1 MARPRIDDVAR
12 RAGVSKTSVSFAFN
26 QPENL
31 NPATRDRI
39 LAVANELGYRP
50 SPIAQ
55 RLARRRTDQ
64 IGLVVPQST
73 HDIFANPFIPELV
86 RGIGDV
92 CDAEGIAVV
101 IVPPVSGSIAR
112 AVDAALVD
120 GLILLGLAPEHPD
133 LEEVRRSGT
142 PLVGM
147 DIEGFE
153 DFDVISI
160 EDEEGACRAAEHLRA
175 LGHRDVAVVLIAEHP
190 DSPVDEQHGIS
201 GRRLHGIRRGF
212 GLDPSTDE
220 SGDGAVRLRIMSTP
234 VSEEGGR
241 AVLQAILADGDPP
254 TAVMTMSDVTAIGI
268 MAEAHEAGVR
278 VPEELS
284 IVGFDDIPAA
294 SWTTPRLTTVH
305 QPIREKGRR
314 AAHRLIS
321 AIRSG
326 PDHRPVV
333 EVLPTRLVV
342 RESSAAPRGEIAPE
356 PAGGGGVAAA

>member
-1 MARPRIDDVAR
+1 M
-12 RAGVSKTSVSFAFN
+12 
-26 QPENL
+26 
-31 NPATRDRI
+31 
-39 LAVANELGYRP
+39 
-50 SPIAQ
+50 
-55 RLARRRTDQ
+55 
-64 IGLVVPQST
+64 
-73 HDIFANPFIPELV
+73 
-86 RGIGDV
+86 
-92 CDAEGIAVV
+92 
-101 IVPPVSGSIAR
+101 
-112 AVDAALVD
+112 
-120 GLILLGLAPEHPD
+120 
-133 LEEVRRSGT
+133 
-142 PLVGM
+142 
-147 DIEGFE
+147 
-153 DFDVISI
+153 
-160 EDEEGACRAAEHLRA
+160 
-175 LGHRDVAVVLIAEHP
+175 
-190 DSPVDEQHGIS
+190 
-201 GRRLHGIRRGF
+201 
-212 GLDPSTDE
+212 
-220 SGDGAVRLRIMSTP
+220 RLRIMSTP